1 MKGGL
6 GRAQEV
12 AKPLQGDR
20 FAEACSRRADPP
32 LLTVVDPWWTRA
44 KAGPC
49 TVVRTEVGPGICAR
63 DECGIIRWSR
73 LRPCPLARFA
83 KARAASPDA
92 PALRPERSPDQ
103 RRRWLPLGE
112 SRGRPA
118 VGEDQGR
125 DQLQPRTCSADR
137 VVLPLRRG
145 ETVRRPVRG
154 PASAITWRR
163 RRG

>member
-20 FAEACSRRADPP
+20 FAEACSRRADPR
-32 LLTVVDPWWTRA
+32 LLTLVDPWWTRA
-44 KAGPC
+44 KPGPC

-73 LRPCPLARFA
+73 LRPSSPARFA

-92 PALRPERSPDQ
+92 PALRPERE
-103 RRRWLPLGE
+103 RLG
-112 SRGRPA
+112 A
-118 VGEDQGR
+118 
-125 DQLQPRTCSADR
+125 
-137 VVLPLRRG
+137 RRG
-145 ETVRRPVRG
+145 FRNGV
-154 PASAITWRR
+154 A
-163 RRG
+163 